1 MTPGFPDD
9 GRPAHLGSEDR
20 GRIAPV
26 LVLAV
31 GNVLLGD
38 DGVGQRLLAELGTL
52 AARWG
57 VAVELVDGGTQ
68 GMALLGFLTGR
79 RAVVLLD
86 AVAVGAAAG
95 TVHRLRDEAVF
106 AAAPKAGMTTH
117 EASAVELLRA
127 AALVGELPDEVVV
140 VGVEPA
146 TIETGVGLS
155 EVVDASVPDAL
166 RAAVEAVDTLVSR
179 APPGRSGGG

>member
-1 MTPGFPDD
+1 MTPGCPES
-9 GRPAHLGSEDR
+9 GRAGNSVPKDR
-20 GRIAPV
+20 GRVAPV

-31 GNVLLGD
+31 GNILLGD
-38 DGVGQRLLAELGTL
+38 DGVGQRLLSELGAL
-52 AARWG
+52 AGRWG
-57 VAVELVDGGTQ
+57 GAVELVDGGTQ

-86 AVAVGAAAG
+86 AVAVGAAPGA
-95 TVHRLRDEAVF
+95 VHRLHDQAVF
-106 AAAPKAGMTTH
+106 AAAPRAGMTTH

-146 TIETGVGLS
+146 NLETGVGLS
-155 EVVDASVPDAL
+155 QVVEANIPDAL
-166 RAAVEAVDTLVSR
+166 RAAVAAVDALVSQASR
-179 APPGRSGGG
+179 GRSGGG

>member
-1 MTPGFPDD
+1 MTAGFPED
-9 GRPAHLGSEDR
+9 GRPAHLSNEDR
-20 GRIAPV
+20 GRAAPV

-31 GNVLLGD
+31 GNILLGD
-38 DGVGQRLLAELGTL
+38 DGVGQKLLAGMAPL
-52 AARWG
+52 AGRWG
-57 VAVELVDGGTQ
+57 GAVELVDGGTQ

-86 AVAVGAAAG
+86 AVAVGAAPGA
-95 TVHRLRDEAVF
+95 VHRLHDQAVF
-106 AAAPKAGMTTH
+106 AAAPRAGMTTH

-146 TIETGVGLS
+146 NLETGVGLS
-155 EVVDASVPDAL
+155 EVVEASVANAL
-166 RAAVEAVDTLVSR
+166 RAAVEAVDTLVSQLSAR
-179 APPGRSGGG
+179 A